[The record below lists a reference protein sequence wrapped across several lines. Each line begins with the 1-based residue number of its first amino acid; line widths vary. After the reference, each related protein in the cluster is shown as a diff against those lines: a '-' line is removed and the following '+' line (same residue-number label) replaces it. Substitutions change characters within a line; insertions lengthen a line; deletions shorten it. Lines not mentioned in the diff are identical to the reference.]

1 MSEKPATPRRIVSM
15 DQFRGYTVA
24 GMFVVNFLAGL
35 QATPKLLIHHNT
47 YFSYADSIFP
57 GFLFAVGFSY
67 RLTALRRI
75 PRDGARQAFTHYFQR
90 GMALVLLSIVM
101 YGFGTGFSDWQ
112 KFDSQAVR
120 HFFAVMFK
128 ANLWEVLA
136 IIGVTQI
143 FIFPVI
149 AAGISTRVLAMI
161 ACLVAH
167 PVLSY
172 AFNFD
177 MVYGRANVVDALL
190 GTSGMRAWDGGPLGI
205 VSWSVVMLAGT
216 IAYDIVAH
224 RPPAD
229 AIRQLLMWGTLLMA
243 IGYAASCLTRLYDVP
258 PGERADDRLAAS
270 PVWPPWQRAVGKSL
284 LELFSEPPLVAPP
297 PPTVRQ
303 ENYWM
308 MGKRVVSASFVLF
321 ASGFSLA
328 LYALFVALCDI
339 WSLRVG
345 LLRTFGEN
353 PLAAY
358 VIHYMVETSIRP
370 LVPNNS
376 PAWYALL
383 GFTVFFGITYL
394 LVRHLE
400 KHKIYLRL

>member
-1 MSEKPATPRRIVSM
+1 MSEPPAPSRRIVSM

-24 GMFVVNFLAGL
+24 GMFVVNFLSGL

-67 RLTALRRI
+67 RLTALRRVA
-75 PRDGARQAFTHYFQR
+75 RDGPRRAFGHYFQR
-90 GMALVLLSIVM
+90 AMALVLVSIVM
-101 YGFGTGFSDWQ
+101 YGFGTGFSDWRQ
-112 KFDSQAVR
+112 LDAHAVR

-149 AAGISTRVLAMI
+149 AASMTTRALVMTVCLA
-161 ACLVAH
+161 AH
-167 PVLSY
+167 VVLSY

-177 MVYGRANVVDALL
+177 MVYGRPNGIDALL
-190 GTSGMRAWDGGPLGI
+190 GTTGIRAWDGGPLGI
-205 VSWSVVMLAGT
+205 LTWSVVMLAGS
-216 IAYDIVAH
+216 ISYDIVAH
-224 RPPAD
+224 RRPSD
-229 AIRQLLMWGTLLMA
+229 AIRRLLVWGTLLMGM
-243 IGYAASCLTRLYDVP
+243 GYAASCLTRLYDVS
-258 PGERADDRLAAS
+258 PGAHAHGRLAAS
-270 PVWPPWQRAVGKSL
+270 PVWPPWQRAAGRSVPEL
-284 LELFSEPPLVAPP
+284 LVEPPLVPPP
-297 PPTVRQ
+297 PPTARQ

-321 ASGFSLA
+321 AAGFSLA
-328 LYALFVALCDI
+328 LYGLFVALCDI

-345 LLRTFGEN
+345 VFRTFGEN

-358 VIHYMVETSIRP
+358 IIHYMVETSIRP
-370 LVPNNS
+370 LVPNNA
-376 PAWYALL
+376 PAWYGLS
-383 GFTVFFGITYL
+383 GFAVFLGITYL